1 MQLTN
6 YYKDEEGDDTKR
18 EDDIINYISNTIYN
32 YIIIVLLSYWNI
44 QRIT

>member
-18 EDDIINYISNTIYN
+18 EDDIINYTLIIYLIR
-32 YIIIVLLSYWNI
+32 YI
-44 QRIT
+44 TT